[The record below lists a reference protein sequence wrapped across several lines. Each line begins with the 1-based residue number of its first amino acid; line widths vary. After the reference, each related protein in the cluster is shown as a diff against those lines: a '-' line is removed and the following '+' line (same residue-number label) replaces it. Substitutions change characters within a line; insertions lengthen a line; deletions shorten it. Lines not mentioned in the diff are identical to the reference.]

1 MLDLSALNSA
11 QASKSREDARAL
23 LDEMLAVDSIA
34 GKIRKASVC
43 IDKGAVGGL
52 ISGIG
57 GVFGGG
63 ADCSRDCTQVRKL
76 MRTDQLDIMSVARAE
91 QLLRMSACK

>member
-34 GKIRKASVC
+34 GKIRKASVY
-43 IDKGAVGGL
+43 
-52 ISGIG
+52 
-57 GVFGGG
+57 
-63 ADCSRDCTQVRKL
+63 R
-76 MRTDQLDIMSVARAE
+76 
-91 QLLRMSACK
+91 